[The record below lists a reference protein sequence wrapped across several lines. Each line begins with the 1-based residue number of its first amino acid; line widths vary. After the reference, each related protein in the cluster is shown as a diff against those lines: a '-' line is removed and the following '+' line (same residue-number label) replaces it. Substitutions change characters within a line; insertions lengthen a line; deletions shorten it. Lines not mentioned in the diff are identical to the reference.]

1 MLTNINILVGR
12 EPPVKTGNTE
22 ADLTGLLDYI
32 NRLQRAL
39 EITLDQIDK
48 ELERRNKDGKTA

>member
-12 EPPVKTGNTE
+12 EPPMKTGNAE
-22 ADLTGLLDYI
+22 ADVNGLLDYI

-39 EITLDQIDK
+39 EITLDQIDN
-48 ELERRNKDGKTA
+48 ELERRGSNGETA

>member
-12 EPPVKTGNTE
+12 EPPVKTRNTE
-22 ADLTGLLDYI
+22 ADINGLLDYI

-39 EITLDQIDK
+39 EITLDQIDN
-48 ELERRNKDGKTA
+48 ELERRDSNGETA